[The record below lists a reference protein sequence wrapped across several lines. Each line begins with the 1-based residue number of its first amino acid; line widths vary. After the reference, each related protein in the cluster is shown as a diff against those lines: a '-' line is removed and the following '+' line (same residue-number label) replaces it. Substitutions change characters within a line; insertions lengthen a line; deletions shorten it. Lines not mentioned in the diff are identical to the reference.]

1 MVPLTASA
9 ARITLVAMTD
19 DAQQPPAV
27 VAPHK
32 KVGML
37 PPYAAGK
44 PPVAVPGLHPYK
56 LSSNENPYA
65 PVSGVI
71 DRVRQVVTG
80 PEGAPS
86 TLCRYPDTLST
97 GLRQALAAHLD
108 VPADDVV
115 TGAGSLGALAQV
127 ITAFAGHGEAG
138 EGDEVIF
145 AWRSFEAYPIVVRTA
160 GAVDV
165 QVPLTAD
172 HRHDLP
178 AMLEAITERTRVI
191 LLCTPNNPT
200 GPVLTTAEVED
211 FLARV
216 PAHILVVIDEAY
228 VEFVR
233 DEDAVKGLE
242 MYRKHANVV
251 VLRTFSKAH
260 GLANLRV
267 GYSVSQP
274 EITKA
279 LRTVATPF
287 AVSTVAEEAAIASLE
302 HLDEVLERVQIV
314 VDERERQRLARFD
327 PPDPQQVKGFSRGGP
342 VRPGPPEVRDLT
354 RKHAVVQE
362 HPDVAAS
369 RRAQQVRRLP
379 VGREHGRAS
388 RRSLPQARAEGRHP
402 VENRPQR
409 LAEQAA
415 AEIAA
420 ESGRCRLA
428 SAHRPPHEGSI
439 DPPQR
444 RRSIHRAPADMM
456 RHVERPGG
464 VLPMGLP
471 EGGPLP

>member
-19 DAQQPPAV
+19 DAQQTPAV

-65 PVSGVI
+65 PVPGVI

-302 HLDEVLERVQIV
+302 HLDEVLERVQVV
-314 VDERERQRLARFD
+314 VDERER
-327 PPDPQQVKGFSRGGP
+327 
-342 VRPGPPEVRDLT
+342 
-354 RKHAVVQE
+354 
-362 HPDVAAS
+362 VAA
-369 RRAQQVRRLP
+369 ALAGAGWDLP
-379 VGREHGRAS
+379 SSQANFVW
-388 RRSLPQARAEGRHP
+388 LPLGERTQAFAEAAQARALSVRAFADEGVR
-402 VENRPQR
+402 V
-409 LAEQAA
+409 
-415 AEIAA
+415 
-420 ESGRCRLA
+420 
-428 SAHRPPHEGSI
+428 SI
-439 DPPQR
+439 GEKEANDR
-444 RRSIHRAPADMM
+444 FLEVARDF
-456 RHVERPGG
+456 
-464 VLPMGLP
+464 LT
-471 EGGPLP
+471 